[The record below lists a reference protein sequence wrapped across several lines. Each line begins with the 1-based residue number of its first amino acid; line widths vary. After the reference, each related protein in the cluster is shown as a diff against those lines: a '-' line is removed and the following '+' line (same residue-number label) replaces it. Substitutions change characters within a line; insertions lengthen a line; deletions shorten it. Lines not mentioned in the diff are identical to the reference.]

1 MKKRKEQKYST
12 KELEEELIEFM
23 RTKHKR
29 YIELETYIDQTKKQ
43 IHWTQERMIA
53 LYKTVHES
61 YVVTLSYCR
70 DKENMIA
77 TCAIRM

>member
-43 IHWTQERMIA
+43 IHWTQERMMLI
-53 LYKTVHES
+53 
-61 YVVTLSYCR
+61 
-70 DKENMIA
+70 
-77 TCAIRM
+77 

>member
-23 RTKHKR
+23 CVKHKR
-29 YIELETYIDQTKKQ
+29 YIELETF
-43 IHWTQERMIA
+43 
-53 LYKTVHES
+53 HES
-61 YVVTLSYCR
+61 CVVTLSYCR